1 MPATA
6 IAAPQPIQGETRE
19 DYTVRAHRQLMAI
32 VPEPSERNQIVWDAW
47 DASFGDI
54 DRDRSE
60 TIFPPELFEQRRN
73 VCLWHEHE
81 TVSRDPHTGEDIV
94 KRNDIERIKSIVRE
108 NNMRIADTD
117 AYSAIVDK
125 HTLPSG
131 KRDPIPPR
139 TIGFVGPFRIGMIGR
154 VTPKFALFGDEH
166 RRRDEAHTFRDR
178 PRRSVEVLTLRA
190 NGRSYIDPVAAL
202 SEAPRLPLPVQYG
215 AEADPEGI
223 RERYEAVA
231 AFPGGNTFIPGR
243 IDRENYTTEAM
254 SGPDGPKSTPKPQ
267 AKTMALQPEDI
278 TQIIDAMMSTPH
290 MQFVGQLM
298 QMQGMEQAGGG
309 MGEGMGSPVGAGGA
323 PGGTHPPPAQPPAT
337 GVPVPAMPGGLSQA
351 DGAGPGIGQPGVPA
365 GPDKDPFGAK
375 YGAAGMMPGAGM
387 ASQYMTNRFGAAES
401 NLESEEEMRPEQYA
415 AIIERLEQH
424 EELAER
430 YSALEADHQ
439 SLMQEHTA
447 LRRGFAEVR
456 MREADATRRAAI
468 GDLANQFPHFVE
480 RDREESKC
488 LYSAGSE
495 MTDEQFSEHLAEL
508 EHYAAKAPVASG
520 MVPSGVFPERNR
532 SVETERYEASVA
544 AKAVEIYTQT
554 LHSGRR
560 MTYAE
565 ASKAAREVLS

>member
-1 MPATA
+1 
-6 IAAPQPIQGETRE
+6 
-19 DYTVRAHRQLMAI
+19 MAV

-47 DASFGDI
+47 DASFGDA

-60 TIFPPELFEQRRN
+60 TIFPPEQFEQRRN

-81 TVSRDPHTGEDIV
+81 TVTRDPHTGEDVI

-108 NNMRIADTD
+108 NNLRISDTD

-154 VTPKFALFGDEH
+154 ITPKFALFGDEH

-231 AFPGGNTFIPGR
+231 AFPGGNTFLPGG

-254 SGPDGPKSTPKPQ
+254 AGPNGQKSNPKPQ

-298 QMQGMEQAGGG
+298 QMQGMEDQAGGG
-309 MGEGMGSPVGAGGA
+309 MGEGTGSPVGAGGA
-323 PGGTHPPPAQPPAT
+323 PGGTPPPPAQAPAM
-337 GVPVPAMPGGLSQA
+337 GAPVPAMPGGLQQS
-351 DGAGPGIGQPGVPA
+351 DGAGPGIGQPGMPA
-365 GPDKDPFGAK
+365 APDKDPFGAK

-387 ASQYMTNRFGAAES
+387 AAQYMTNRFGAAES
-401 NLESEEEMRPEQYA
+401 NPDEDEMRSEQYS
-415 AIIERLEQH
+415 
-424 EELAER
+424 ELTER

-439 SLMQEHTA
+439 NLMQEHTA

-468 GDLANQFPHFVE
+468 SDLANQFPHFIE
-480 RDREESKC
+480 RGREESKC

-495 MTDEQFSEHLAEL
+495 MTDEQFDEHLSEL

-520 MVPSGVFPERNR
+520 MVPQGVFPERSR
-532 SVETERYEASVA
+532 TVETERYEASVA
-544 AKAVEIYTQT
+544 AKAVEIYTTT
-554 LHSGRR
+554 LAAGRR
-560 MTYAE
+560 MSYAE
-565 ASKAAREVLS
+565 ARDAAREVLG

>member
-1 MPATA
+1 M
-6 IAAPQPIQGETRE
+6 AA
-19 DYTVRAHRQLMAI
+19 
-32 VPEPSERNQIVWDAW
+32 VPDPMERNQVVWDAW
-47 DASFGDI
+47 DAQFGDP

-60 TIFPPELFEQRRN
+60 VVFPPEQFEHRRN

-81 TVSRDPHTGEDIV
+81 TVTRNPSTGEDVI
-94 KRNDIERIKSIVRE
+94 KRNDIERIKAIVRE
-108 NNMRIADTD
+108 NNLRISDTD

-154 VTPKFALFGDEH
+154 ITPKFALFGDEH

-223 RERYEAVA
+223 RERYEAVS
-231 AFPGGNTFIPGR
+231 AFPGGNTFLPKHG

-254 SGPDGPKSTPKPQ
+254 TGPSGPKSPKPE
-267 AKTMALQPEDI
+267 APKMALQPEDL
-278 TQIIDAMMSTPH
+278 TQIVEAIQSTP
-290 MQFVGQLM
+290 QFQFLNQLM
-298 QMQGMEQAGGG
+298 QLQGMDQAGGG
-309 MGEGMGSPVGAGGA
+309 MGDGTGSPVGAGGA
-323 PGGTHPPPAQPPAT
+323 PGGNPPPPAPAM
-337 GVPVPAMPGGLSQA
+337 GEPVPAGPGGLSQA
-351 DGAGPGIGQPGVPA
+351 DGGGPGIGQPGM
-365 GPDKDPFGAK
+365 DPTAEKSAFGMR
-375 YGAAGMMPGAGM
+375 YGAGGTMPGAGM
-387 ASQYMTNRFGAAES
+387 AAQYMTHRFGA
-401 NLESEEEMRPEQYA
+401 SETNFEEDEMRPEQYA
-415 AIIERLEQH
+415 AIVEQH

-430 YSALEADHQ
+430 YSALEADHRN
-439 SLMQEHTA
+439 LMEEHTA

-468 GDLANQFPHFVE
+468 GELANQFPHFIE

-495 MTDEQFSEHLAEL
+495 MTDEQFDEHLAEL

-520 MVPSGVFPERNR
+520 MVPAGVFPERSR
-532 SVETERYEASVA
+532 SVETERYEANLA
-544 AKAVEIYTQT
+544 AKTVEVYTQALAAGRKMT
-554 LHSGRR
+554 HS
-560 MTYAE
+560 E
-565 ASKAAREVLS
+565 AKAAAKEMIG